1 MRKELQT
8 EVICR
13 GRNQE
18 LGDLQDWINQYSP
31 QTSLLINLYGRGGIG
46 KTVLT
51 KRLYKEYGE
60 SVKMGHQNA
69 EVIYVNASGCFT
81 IPELL
86 FLLRMELN
94 NKRFGKRKYDF
105 EK

>member
-46 KTVLT
+46 KTVLP
-51 KRLYKEYGE
+51 KRLYKE
-60 SVKMGHQNA
+60 
-69 EVIYVNASGCFT
+69 
-81 IPELL
+81 
-86 FLLRMELN
+86 
-94 NKRFGKRKYDF
+94 
-105 EK
+105 